1 MRIIAWLYTFFIRIY
16 VLGIRIAATRNVKA
30 KQWLDGRK
38 FMWDELAKN
47 IGSADRTIWF
57 HCASAGEL
65 EQGKPLIEVLKEDFP
80 EHKIV
85 ISFFSP
91 SGYQAGLKYK
101 AADVITWLP
110 ADTATNA
117 KRFIE
122 AVHPELAIFIKYEFW
137 YHHLSAAAF
146 RHIPILMASAIFR
159 QEQVFFKWYG
169 KFFRQI
175 LFLFRQ
181 LFVQD
186 EASQQLLASHAI
198 PHVTVSGDTR
208 FDRVKKI
215 AAAHQPVDELQSFF
229 TGGRMIVAGSTWPED
244 EDLLSST
251 LKHHDARLLVIP
263 HEISPSHLQQILKK
277 FPGAELLSA
286 WKTGDRSRVLVV
298 DGYGLLSRLYFYA
311 DICYIGGGFNK
322 SGIHNTLEAA
332 VYGKPVIFGPHYQ
345 KFREARDM
353 VAEGAA
359 FPVTDAS
366 QLGEILKDLLND
378 PGSKEKAGRAAAAY
392 VERNTGATKIIL
404 DYIQANRLLT
414 R

>member
-1 MRIIAWLYTFFIRIY
+1 MNIIAWLYTFFIRIY
-16 VLGIRIAATRNVKA
+16 VLGIRIAAARNAKA
-30 KQWLDGRK
+30 KQWVDGRK
-38 FMWDELAKN
+38 TMWDDLALN
-47 IGSADRTIWF
+47 IGATDRTIWF

-65 EQGKPLIEVLKEDFP
+65 EQGKPLIEGIKASYPD
-80 EHKIV
+80 HKIV

-101 AADVITWLP
+101 SADVITWLP
-110 ADTATNA
+110 ADTASNA

-137 YHHLSAAAF
+137 YHHLSVAAF

-159 QEQVFFKWYG
+159 EEQVFFKWYG

-186 EASQQLLASHAI
+186 EASLQLLAAHVI
-198 PHVTVSGDTR
+198 PHATVSGDTR

-215 AAAHQPVDELQSFF
+215 AAAHQPVQELQSFF
-229 TGGRMIVAGSTWPED
+229 NGSKLIVAGSTWPED
-244 EDLLSST
+244 EDLLSTT
-251 LKHHDARLLVIP
+251 LQHHDARLLIIP
-263 HEISPSHLQQILKK
+263 HEISPSHLQQIIKK
-277 FPGAELLSA
+277 FPGAELMSA
-286 WKTGDRSRVLVV
+286 RKTGGEARVLVV

-311 DICYIGGGFNK
+311 DLCYIGGGFNK

-345 KFREARDM
+345 KFREARDL

-359 FPVTDAS
+359 FPVNDS
-366 QLGEILKDLLND
+366 QQLREILSDLLND
-378 PGSKEKAGRAAAAY
+378 PDLKEKAGRAAATY